1 MPIKT
6 SFFGYVRAFD
16 LNGENITRD
25 TAINGIKLKADDG
38 YVTLIFRTIPERKV
52 AEIGISL
59 EAWRLITKGV
69 DLQLKSKEKND
80 VDNQ

>member
-6 SFFGYVRAFD
+6 SF
-16 LNGENITRD
+16 
-25 TAINGIKLKADDG
+25 
-38 YVTLIFRTIPERKV
+38 
-52 AEIGISL
+52 IGISL

-80 VDNQ
+80 VED

>member
-25 TAINGIKLKADDG
+25 TAINVIKLKADDG

-52 AEIGISL
+52 AEIGMSL
-59 EAWRLITKGV
+59 EAWELLKKGV
-69 DLQLKSKEKND
+69 DAALKDKEKND
-80 VDNQ
+80 VEN

>member
-6 SFFGYVRAFD
+6 SFFGYVREFD

-25 TAINGIKLKADDG
+25 TAINSIKLKADDG
-38 YVTLIFRTIPERKV
+38 YVTLIFRTFPERKM
-52 AEIGISL
+52 AEIGMSL
-59 EAWRLITKGV
+59 EAWRLVTKGV
-69 DLQLKSKEKND
+69 ELRLKSKEKND

>member
-6 SFFGYVRAFD
+6 SFFGYVREFD
-16 LNGENITRD
+16 LNGEKITSD
-25 TAINGIKLKADDG
+25 TAINCIKVKADDG

-52 AEIGISL
+52 AEIGMSL

-80 VDNQ
+80 VDN

>member
-6 SFFGYVRAFD
+6 SFFGYVREFD

-25 TAINGIKLKADDG
+25 TAINSIKLKADDG

-52 AEIGISL
+52 AEPRGM
-59 EAWRLITKGV
+59 EV
-69 DLQLKSKEKND
+69 DYERCRPST
-80 VDNQ
+80 